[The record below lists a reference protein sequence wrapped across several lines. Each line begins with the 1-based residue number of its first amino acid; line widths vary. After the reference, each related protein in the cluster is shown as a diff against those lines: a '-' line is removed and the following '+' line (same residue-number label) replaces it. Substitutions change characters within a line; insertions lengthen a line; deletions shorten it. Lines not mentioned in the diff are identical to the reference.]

1 MENIENNT
9 VTDIDGNSYN
19 LVQIKTFI
27 WTKENLNVSKYRNGD
42 EIPQVQD
49 NAEWAALTT
58 GAWCY
63 LDNNPDNGAIYGKL
77 YNWHALNDPRGLAP
91 EGFHIPTDQEIKSF
105 INSFYTIDYVGREMK
120 EKGIVHW
127 KYFNN
132 PGDNST
138 GFTALP
144 GDRRCSNGEFNYQRL
159 KSLGIQTEPG
169 ACWWCSYEEVYM
181 PIEKIDHLNAYFI
194 THSSDLCFRDH
205 DIHGNSGL
213 SVRCLK
219 N

>member
-105 INSFYTIDYVGREMK
+105 ISLHARDYVGKQMK
-120 EKGIVHW
+120 EEGKVHW
-127 KYFNN
+127 KSFTNS
-132 PGDNST
+132 GDNYT

-144 GDRRCSNGEFNYQRL
+144 GDLRCSNGEFNYQRI
-159 KSLGIQTEPG
+159 KSLGYKAEPD
-169 ACWWCSYEEVYM
+169 AYWWCSYVNM
-181 PIEKIDHLNAYFI
+181 PIKEFNSLNAYHI
-194 THSSDLCFRDH
+194 ARDSDLCFRLH
-205 DIHGNSGL
+205 GIHRNSGL
-213 SVRCLK
+213 SVRCIK
-219 N
+219 D